1 MIKLG
6 PSTLWPRGERGE
18 NGICWVPTQPAHLRH
33 DLDVPGLH
41 DGQVRRRF
49 SRLVRPGRV
58 SPTLEQRVDE
68 LAGGLDPI
76 DVVPVDSQV
85 ERCLLTDRV
94 LKVNW

>member
-1 MIKLG
+1 MDFVG
-6 PSTLWPRGERGE
+6 FEPSPLD
-18 NGICWVPTQPAHLRH
+18 HLRH

-41 DGQVRRRF
+41 DGQVGRRF